1 MHLEE
6 KKCQDFQGLKKKKK
20 NTCFIVTDCYLIKF
34 TPIFMSPLTFFT
46 ILTCKRHNFI
56 VFKKDIS
63 IIVTKIWSKCYLVN
77 CLKNLSFTELT
88 ISRFV
93 TNITSYFFPTG
104 SRISK
109 DQFDKAQFFLRHPLP
124 RQPKFTF
131 LVSEGIVYK
140 SSLHLHLQNK

>member
-1 MHLEE
+1 MIKRTPVFSLYTI
-6 KKCQDFQGLKKKKK
+6 CTWKKKSVKIFKVKKKQK
-20 NTCFIVTDCYLIKF
+20 NTCLIVTDCYLVNF

-56 VFKKDIS
+56 VVKKDIS
-63 IIVTKIWSKCYLVN
+63 IIVTKIWSKCSLVN
-77 CLKNLSFTELT
+77 CLKKLSFTELT

-109 DQFDKAQFFLRHPLP
+109 
-124 RQPKFTF
+124 
-131 LVSEGIVYK
+131 
-140 SSLHLHLQNK
+140 SSI